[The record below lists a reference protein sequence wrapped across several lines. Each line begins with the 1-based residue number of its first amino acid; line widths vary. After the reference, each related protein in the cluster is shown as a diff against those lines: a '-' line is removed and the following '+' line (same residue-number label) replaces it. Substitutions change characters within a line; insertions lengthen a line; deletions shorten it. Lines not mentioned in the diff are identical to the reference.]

1 MMKSIFFLILGFGH
15 YFNTYC
21 QKADQFNSWSFY
33 SLNLQLNNSVQLNST
48 YSWSRNDFMKNWQQ
62 SKLSNKLA
70 LKGRHFGFI
79 GGYEWVVLFPYGEFP
94 IPEKRVEHRI
104 IEAFEVFNNIG
115 QTKMKTILTIEQ
127 RIFVDKFK
135 NRMRLKFSFKR
146 PLNNYFSISCSNTV
160 FLNFGKVANNR
171 FFNQNRGYFG
181 MEFRI
186 SQNFIFTTGYLN
198 QFLVLNE
205 KQIENNHT
213 LIIGL
218 KHRVAIDNTKK

>member
-1 MMKSIFFLILGFGH
+1 MNFILV
-15 YFNTYC
+15 
-21 QKADQFNSWSFY
+21 
-33 SLNLQLNNSVQLNST
+33 NNSAKSVIT
-48 YSWSRNDFMKNWQQ
+48 
-62 SKLSNKLA
+62 
-70 LKGRHFGFI
+70 
-79 GGYEWVVLFPYGEFP
+79 
-94 IPEKRVEHRI
+94 
-104 IEAFEVFNNIG
+104 
-115 QTKMKTILTIEQ
+115 
-127 RIFVDKFK
+127 
-135 NRMRLKFSFKR
+135 NRMRLKFSIKR

-160 FLNFGKVANNR
+160 FLNFGKVVNNR